1 VAAKL
6 VAIIVFSNET
16 RDWIGTG
23 QSCTLCES
31 GFRIAAEAG
40 FKPAV
45 MTRPG
50 VLFPQHRSHLMR
62 LPRISLNGD
71 FQ

>member
-1 VAAKL
+1 
-6 VAIIVFSNET
+6 
-16 RDWIGTG
+16 
-23 QSCTLCES
+23 LCES

-40 FKPAV
+40 FKTAV

-50 VLFPQHRSHLMR
+50 VLFPQHRSHLMT